1 MPQQKIYLDDTG
13 NPLQDKVYL
22 DDSGNPIADAV
33 TPEPKSKGYTALKAI
48 TAAMGPQ
55 FAASFEAAI
64 GGAKGAGSTAYNV
77 GRMIPGMRGM
87 LPEQK
92 PAMLQPE
99 GTAQKAGYGAE
110 QVGEFFL
117 PGGAVRK
124 GMTGIQAATK
134 ALGPRLPRVA
144 ASMLNLGGRGAL
156 EAASAGG
163 VTMAQTGGDTQASMR
178 NAALAG
184 MIPLAVVPAVK
195 GVAGPVARK
204 IEKVVLRA
212 TKKDY
217 DNGFKVQNVF
227 KYDVAGT
234 LAQTA
239 QKTHQQ
245 ITKRVDALR
254 NLLKSKPVDIDVVD
268 ALTEA
273 ATELK
278 ANKMSTMGL
287 NSKMDKAVDFWLDEL
302 QEVAPNGR
310 AGLADANEIKRSIGR
325 FGAWIS
331 GSRDPESSAI
341 EKVSNAFYTKLRLK
355 IEKAGADPAI
365 HALNREIGDM
375 IPIEQAV
382 IRRIPVDERNAIMS
396 LTDALV
402 LSGSIIN
409 PANLWLFAAKKATTS
424 GRVASGLYK
433 AGQKADSIG
442 GGAARV
448 LTGMANQPKN

>member
-1 MPQQKIYLDDTG
+1 MAQDWFEKNKPDQKATGDWFADNAPTTETPAQAKPLD
-13 NPLQDKVYL
+13 
-22 DDSGNPIADAV
+22 
-33 TPEPKSKGYTALKAI
+33 PKSKGYTALKAI

-55 FAASFEAAI
+55 YAAAFEAAI

-77 GRMIPGMRGM
+77 GRMIPGVRGM

-117 PGGAVRK
+117 PGGAVKR

-134 ALGPRLPRVA
+134 TLGPKVA
-144 ASMLNLGGRGAL
+144 AMLNLGGRGAL

-178 NAALAG
+178 NAAIAG
-184 MIPLAVVPAVK
+184 AIPLAVVPALK
-195 GVAGPVARK
+195 TVAGPVARK
-204 IEKVVLRA
+204 IESVVLRPTA
-212 TKKDY
+212 ADY
-217 DNGFKVQNVF
+217 RNGFKIQNVF
-227 KYDVAGT
+227 KYDVGGN
-234 LAQTA
+234 LQQTA
-239 QKTHQQ
+239 EKTHKQ
-245 ITKRVDALR
+245 ITQRVDELR
-254 NLLKSKPVDIDVVD
+254 TLLKSKPVDVDVID
-268 ALTEA
+268 ALMDA

-278 ANKMSTMGL
+278 ANPSKTMGL
-287 NSKMDKAVDFWLDEL
+287 NSKIDKALDFWLEEL
-302 QEVAPNGR
+302 QQIAPTGKVS
-310 AGLADANEIKRSIGR
+310 LADSNEMKRSIGK

-331 GSRDPESSAI
+331 GARDPESGAL
-341 EKVSNAFYTKLRLK
+341 EKVSNAFYTKLRLA
-355 IEKAGADPAI
+355 IEKAGNDPAI

-382 IRRIPVDERNAIMS
+382 IRRLPVDARNAVMS

-433 AGQKADSIG
+433 AGTKADAVG

-448 LTGMANQPKN
+448 ITGMANQPKD